1 LIEAGRNEESYLL
14 TGMAAEL
21 LPKRD
26 RLAAYLKKAGMNP
39 ILPDAGYFMIADFAQ
54 FGKRH
59 LGDEFLFAF
68 RWSIQVGARR

>member
-1 LIEAGRNEESYLL
+1 MARAFERELELIEAGKKEESYLL

-39 ILPDAGYFMIADFAQ
+39 IVPDAGYFMIADFSQ
-54 FGKRH
+54 FGKN
-59 LGDEFLFAF
+59 FKI
-68 RWSIQVGARR
+68 SYSN